1 MKMKKITVKEN
12 KEKRMGKSMFAAF
25 TQDRRGVVTTET
37 MIVIAVVAIVAVS
50 ALAIMNPAIQ
60 GLFTNVLDKV
70 TNTVNG
76 AIG

>member
-1 MKMKKITVKEN
+1 MKKLKEN
-12 KEKRMGKSMFAAF
+12 QRTGKTKKRMRLSFGR
-25 TQDRRGVVTTET
+25 DERGVVTTET

-70 TNTVNG
+70 TDTVNG
-76 AIG
+76 ALG

>member
-1 MKMKKITVKEN
+1 MKKMKEN
-12 KEKRMGKSMFAAF
+12 KETRKAGKRMRLTFGR
-25 TQDRRGVVTTET
+25 DERGVVTTET

>member
-1 MKMKKITVKEN
+1 MKKNNVTGKTYGT
-12 KEKRMGKSMFAAF
+12 EKKMLLAF
-25 TQDRRGVVTTET
+25 GRDERGVVTTET

>member
-1 MKMKKITVKEN
+1 MKKMKEN
-12 KEKRMGKSMFAAF
+12 KGKRTTEKRMLAAF

-60 GLFTNVLDKV
+60 GLFTTVLDKV

>member
-1 MKMKKITVKEN
+1 MKKN
-12 KEKRMGKSMFAAF
+12 KETQKAGKRKLVVFLE
-25 TQDRRGVVTTET
+25 DRRGVVTTET
-37 MIVIAVVAIVAVS
+37 MIVIAVVAIIAVS

-76 AIG
+76 ALG

>member
-1 MKMKKITVKEN
+1 MKKN
-12 KEKRMGKSMFAAF
+12 KETQKAGKRMRLTFGH
-25 TQDRRGVVTTET
+25 DERGVVTTET

-70 TNTVNG
+70 TDTVNG
-76 AIG
+76 ALG

>member
-1 MKMKKITVKEN
+1 MKKLKEN
-12 KEKRMGKSMFAAF
+12 KRMRKTAKRMPTAF
-25 TQDRRGVVTTET
+25 LQDRRGVVTTET

-70 TNTVNG
+70 TDTVNG
-76 AIG
+76 ALG

>member
-1 MKMKKITVKEN
+1 MMKTRKN
-12 KEKRMGKSMFAAF
+12 KRMEKRKSVAF
-25 TQDRRGVVTTET
+25 LEDRRGVVTTET
-37 MIVIAVVAIVAVS
+37 MIVIAVVAIIAVS

-76 AIG
+76 ALG